1 MRLLQLLKET
11 GWRWWWLILLL
22 IVLDQA
28 SKQWVLHAIPYQGS
42 IPLLPVFEL
51 AHVYNRGAAFSFLS
65 DAGGWQRWFFTGIA
79 VVIST
84 VIAVWLSRVGR
95 AQLKLSLALSL
106 VLAGAI
112 GNLIDRVIYG
122 YVIDMLHVFYKSWSY
137 PVFNLADSVIFIGAV
152 LLIWDSFSS
161 NAEGK
166 A

>member
-1 MRLLQLLKET
+1 MRLLKET
-11 GWRWWWLILLL
+11 GWRWWWLILLF

-65 DAGGWQRWFFTGIA
+65 DAGGWQRWFFTAIA
-79 VVIST
+79 IVISI
-84 VIAVWLSRVGR
+84 VIAIWLSRVGR

>member
-1 MRLLQLLKET
+1 MQLFKET
-11 GWRWWWLILLL
+11 GWRWWWLILLF

-65 DAGGWQRWFFTGIA
+65 NAGGWQRWFFTGIA
-79 VVIST
+79 VVISC
-84 VIAVWLSRVGR
+84 VIAIWLSRVGR
-95 AQLKLSLALSL
+95 AQLKLSLALAF

-112 GNLIDRVIYG
+112 GNLIDRLVYG

-161 NAEGK
+161 SAEVK
-166 A
+166 T

>member
-1 MRLLQLLKET
+1 MRSLQET
-11 GWRWWWLILLL
+11 GWRWWWLILLF

-28 SKQWVLHAIPYQGS
+28 SKQWILHAIPYQGS

-51 AHVYNRGAAFSFLS
+51 AHVYNTGAAFSFLS
-65 DAGGWQRWFFTGIA
+65 TAGGWQRWFFTGIA
-79 VVIST
+79 VVISI
-84 VIAVWLSRVGR
+84 VSAVWLGRVNR
-95 AQLKLSLALSL
+95 SQLKLSLALAL

-112 GNLIDRVIYG
+112 GNLIDRLVYG

-161 NAEGK
+161 TAGDK

>member
-1 MRLLQLLKET
+1 MRSLQET
-11 GWRWWWLILLL
+11 GWRWWWLILLF

-28 SKQWVLHAIPYQGS
+28 SKQWILHAIPYQGS

-51 AHVYNRGAAFSFLS
+51 AHVYNTGAAFSFLS
-65 DAGGWQRWFFTGIA
+65 TAGGWQRWFFTGIA
-79 VVIST
+79 VVISI
-84 VIAVWLSRVGR
+84 VIAVWLGRVNR
-95 AQLKLSLALSL
+95 SQLKLSLALAL

-112 GNLIDRVIYG
+112 GNLIDRLVYG

-161 NAEGK
+161 TAGDK